1 MMYIIVAI
9 IFGVVSGTV
18 ACDKGRSAI
27 GWFLAGL
34 MIGPFALA
42 VIALPTKP
50 KSGRYAECPAC
61 FEIVKDEASVCR
73 FCGTAFE

>member
-1 MMYIIVAI
+1 MMYIIVAL
-9 IFGVVSGTV
+9 IFGVVASTI
-18 ACDKGRSAI
+18 ACDKGRSIA
-27 GWFLAGL
+27 GWFVAGV

-50 KSGRYAECPAC
+50 RHGRYAECPAC
-61 FEIVKDEASVCR
+61 LEIVKDEAMVCR

>member
-9 IFGVVSGTV
+9 IFGVVASTI
-18 ACDKGRSAI
+18 AIDKGRSAV
-27 GWFLAGL
+27 GWFFAGL

-42 VIALPTKP
+42 VIALPTRP
-50 KSGRYAECPAC
+50 RRGRYAECPAC
-61 FEIVKDEASVCR
+61 LEVVKDEATVCR